1 MRLANKICLIT
12 GGGSGIGEACA
23 RSYAREGAAVVVV
36 DRNMEGARRVV
47 GEIAT
52 AGGRAEAF
60 EANIG
65 VPEQVEAMIKFALD
79 RFGRL
84 DVLHNNAI
92 YSVMGL
98 RAADIDLK
106 GWQRT
111 LDISLTA
118 YWYAAKVTLNE
129 AMLKQGKGVITNTA
143 SVSGISGDFMQCA
156 YNTVKAGVVNM
167 SRVIAIEYARKGI
180 RCNAICPGPIDTP
193 GIRGVGKSPD
203 RWLRQVADGI
213 PMGRLGNPQEVANV
227 ALFLASD
234 EASFVTGT
242 TIVVDGGLNAHSGI
256 AYAPGRGPDWQ

>member
-23 RSYAREGAAVVVV
+23 RTYAREGAAVVIV
-36 DRNMEGARRVV
+36 DRNLEGAQRVA
-47 GEIAT
+47 GEIGA
-52 AGGRAEAF
+52 AGGKAQVF

-65 VPEQVEAMIKFALD
+65 APDRVEAMIKFALD
-79 RFGRL
+79 HYGRL

-92 YSVMGL
+92 YSVMGS
-98 RAADIDLK
+98 RTADIDLK

-111 LDISLTA
+111 MDISLTA
-118 YWYAAKVTLNE
+118 YWYAAKVALNQ
-129 AMLKQGKGVITNTA
+129 AMLKQGKGVILNTA

-156 YNTVKAGVVNM
+156 YNVVKAGVVNL

-180 RCNAICPGPIDTP
+180 RCNAICPGPILTP
-193 GIRGVGKSPD
+193 GIRGVGKNPD
-203 RWLRQVADGI
+203 KWLQSVAEGI
-213 PMGRLGNPQEVANV
+213 PMGRLGDPQEVANV

-242 TIVVDGGLNAHSGI
+242 TVVVDGGLNAHSGM
-256 AYAPGRGPDWQ
+256 AYAPGRGPDW